1 MRKLTGRGAARAL
14 YCADRKFGHQWK
26 LGQLRN
32 WQGLLGSHRACQ
44 CTQLLTNV
52 RKPPGT
58 SRVQGPG
65 PSRTASNTSS
75 NRGSNDHRHGE
86 ET

>member
-1 MRKLTGRGAARAL
+1 MRKLTGGERPGH
-14 YCADRKFGHQWK
+14 YTDRKFGRQWK
-26 LGQLRN
+26 VGQEQAKKDYLFT
-32 WQGLLGSHRACQ
+32 QGLPVHAVTHQ
-44 CTQLLTNV
+44 V